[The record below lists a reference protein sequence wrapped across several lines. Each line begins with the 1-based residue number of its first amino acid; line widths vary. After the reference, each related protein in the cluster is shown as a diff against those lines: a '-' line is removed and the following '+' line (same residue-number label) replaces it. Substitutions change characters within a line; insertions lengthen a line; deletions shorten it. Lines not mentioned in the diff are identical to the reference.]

1 MEQRIYKPSVSEYD
15 EGLYVED
22 VLKKYDEYI
31 SLLSDENLKGEY
43 KNIRSAWLNSPTV
56 CNVRMFEKA
65 KSKMLEKG
73 FISGQIG
80 QSGKNENGYEL

>member
-1 MEQRIYKPSVSEYD
+1 MERTIYKPSVSEYG

-56 CNVRMFEKA
+56 CNVRMFEIA
-65 KSKMLEKG
+65 KQKMLERGLLPK
-73 FISGQIG
+73 QIG
-80 QSGKNENGYEL
+80 GSENNHEMYF